1 MFRSLGVFRS
11 SAVLAL
17 ACLTVGAVALVP
29 VSVAQN
35 DNGNPPITAPPDGK
49 TRLQSPGIVKLKIVV
64 TDTANKPVGN
74 ASVYVRFY
82 EDMGGVKHKQNLE
95 ELDLKTNQDG
105 TVKVPPALP
114 QGKIQIQVIAKGLH
128 TFGEWYDIE
137 KDDQVVSI
145 QLQEPKQW
153 Y

>member
-1 MFRSLGVFRS
+1 MSSTFGTFRG
-11 SAVLAL
+11 SAVLAI
-17 ACLTVGAVALVP
+17 ACLAAASAFVP
-29 VSVAQN
+29 VSFAQDN
-35 DNGNPPITAPPDGK
+35 NGNPPVAAPPDGK
-49 TRLQSPGIVKLKIVV
+49 TRVLPSQGTVKLRIVV
-64 TDTANKPVGN
+64 TDPASKPVAN

-82 EDMGGVKHKQNLE
+82 QDMGGLKHKQNLQ

-105 TVKVPPALP
+105 SVKVPPQLP

-137 KDDQVVSI
+137 KDDQIVKI
-145 QLQEPKQW
+145 QLQEPPHW

>member
-1 MFRSLGVFRS
+1 MFRSLGLFRS
-11 SAVLAL
+11 CVLLAL
-17 ACLTVGAVALVP
+17 ACLSIAPALAP
-29 VSVAQN
+29 LLFAQDN
-35 DNGNPPITAPPDGK
+35 DNGNPPVTTPPDGK
-49 TRLQSPGIVKLKIVV
+49 TRVESQGKVKLKIVV
-64 TDTANKPVGN
+64 TDPANKPVAN

-82 EDMGGVKHKQNLE
+82 EDMGGIKHNQNLQ

-105 TVKVPPALP
+105 SVKVPPALP
-114 QGKIQIQVIAKGLH
+114 QGKIQIQVIAQGLH

-145 QLQEPKQW
+145 QLKEPPHW